1 MTQNQ
6 RLIPLGLFAALALTA
21 CAAPQPPAAQSQT
34 APAADNATA
43 PPPPPAA
50 QSQTA
55 PAADNAAAP
64 PPPPA
69 APSPQKTAAAPVRKN
84 WQTAAKKTEVQT
96 AKADGKTAKAD
107 GKTAKADGKT
117 AKTAFS
123 QTGKASWYGP
133 GFHGRKT
140 ANGERFDMNTLTA
153 AHRTLP
159 ISSYVRVTNL
169 ANGKSVV
176 VRINDRGPYH
186 GNRVMDLSKAAA
198 QELGFIRT
206 GTAQVKIEQ
215 ITTDAPSRKE
225 QNRRSGIVTDA
236 KAKGQTAI

>member
-34 APAADNATA
+34 APAADNATV

-69 APSPQKTAAAPVRKN
+69 AASAQKTAAAPVRKN
-84 WQTAAKKTEVQT
+84 WQTAAKKTEVQ
-96 AKADGKTAKAD
+96 TAKAD

-198 QELGFIRT
+198 QELGFIHT

-215 ITTDAPSRKE
+215 ITADAPTRKE

-236 KAKGQTAI
+236 NAKGQTAI

>member
-1 MTQNQ
+1 MTRSKNAKNASFV
-6 RLIPLGLFAALALTA
+6 GLFVALTLSA
-21 CAAPQPPAAQSQT
+21 CAAQQSPAPDAAPQPEPAPHAAA
-34 APAADNATA
+34 APAAKK
-43 PPPPPAA
+43 AA
-50 QSQTA
+50 LQS
-55 PAADNAAAP
+55 
-64 PPPPA
+64 
-69 APSPQKTAAAPVRKN
+69 
-84 WQTAAKKTEVQT
+84 AAKKADKTE
-96 AKADGKTAKAD
+96 KTAK
-107 GKTAKADGKT
+107 
-117 AKTAFS
+117 FS

-133 GFHGRKT
+133 GFHGKKT

-159 ISSYVRVTNL
+159 ISSRVRVTNL

-206 GTAQVKIEQ
+206 GTAQVRIEPVAADGKT
-215 ITTDAPSRKE
+215 ISE

-236 KAKGQTAI
+236 KKKAQTPI

>member
-1 MTQNQ
+1 MTRSKNAKNASFA
-6 RLIPLGLFAALALTA
+6 GLFAALALSA
-21 CAAPQPPAAQSQT
+21 CAAQQSPAPDAPPPAEPAPHAAAAPAAPAAQHAAA
-34 APAADNATA
+34 APAAKK
-43 PPPPPAA
+43 AA
-50 QSQTA
+50 RQS
-55 PAADNAAAP
+55 
-64 PPPPA
+64 
-69 APSPQKTAAAPVRKN
+69 
-84 WQTAAKKTEVQT
+84 AAKKADKTE
-96 AKADGKTAKAD
+96 KTAK
-107 GKTAKADGKT
+107 
-117 AKTAFS
+117 FS

-133 GFHGRKT
+133 GFHGKKT

-159 ISSYVRVTNL
+159 ISSRVRVTNL

-206 GTAQVKIEQ
+206 GTAQVKIEPL
-215 ITTDAPSRKE
+215 APADGKTIQQ

-236 KAKGQTAI
+236 KKKGQTPI

>member
-1 MTQNQ
+1 MTQSKNAKNVSFV
-6 RLIPLGLFAALALTA
+6 GLFAALALSA
-21 CAAPQPPAAQSQT
+21 CAAQQSPAPDAAPQPEPAPHAAA
-34 APAADNATA
+34 APAAKK
-43 PPPPPAA
+43 AA
-50 QSQTA
+50 RQS
-55 PAADNAAAP
+55 
-64 PPPPA
+64 
-69 APSPQKTAAAPVRKN
+69 
-84 WQTAAKKTEVQT
+84 AAKKADKTE
-96 AKADGKTAKAD
+96 KTAK
-107 GKTAKADGKT
+107 
-117 AKTAFS
+117 FS

-133 GFHGRKT
+133 GFHGKKT

-159 ISSYVRVTNL
+159 ISSRVRVTNL

-206 GTAQVKIEQ
+206 GTAQVKIEPL
-215 ITTDAPSRKE
+215 APADGKTIQQ

-236 KAKGQTAI
+236 KKKGQTPI

>member
-69 APSPQKTAAAPVRKN
+69 AASAQKTAAAPVRKN
-84 WQTAAKKTEVQT
+84 WQTAAKKTEVQ
-96 AKADGKTAKAD
+96 TAKAD

>member
-1 MTQNQ
+1 MTRSKNAKNASFA
-6 RLIPLGLFAALALTA
+6 GLFAALALSA
-21 CAAPQPPAAQSQT
+21 CAAQQSPA
-34 APAADNATA
+34 PDA
-43 PPPPPAA
+43 PPPAEPAPHAAASPAA
-50 QSQTA
+50 LTAKKAARQS
-55 PAADNAAAP
+55 
-64 PPPPA
+64 
-69 APSPQKTAAAPVRKN
+69 
-84 WQTAAKKTEVQT
+84 AAKKADKTE
-96 AKADGKTAKAD
+96 KTAK
-107 GKTAKADGKT
+107 
-117 AKTAFS
+117 FS

-133 GFHGRKT
+133 GFHGKKT

-159 ISSYVRVTNL
+159 ISSRVRVTNL

-206 GTAQVKIEQ
+206 GTAQVKIEPLASADGKT
-215 ITTDAPSRKE
+215 ISE

-236 KAKGQTAI
+236 KKKAQTPI

>member
-1 MTQNQ
+1 MTRSTNAKNA
-6 RLIPLGLFAALALTA
+6 LFTGLFAALALSA
-21 CAAPQPPAAQSQT
+21 CAAQQSPAPDAPPPAEPAPHAAAAPAAPAAQHAAA
-34 APAADNATA
+34 APAAKK
-43 PPPPPAA
+43 AA
-50 QSQTA
+50 RQS
-55 PAADNAAAP
+55 
-64 PPPPA
+64 
-69 APSPQKTAAAPVRKN
+69 
-84 WQTAAKKTEVQT
+84 AAKKADKTE
-96 AKADGKTAKAD
+96 KTAK
-107 GKTAKADGKT
+107 
-117 AKTAFS
+117 FS

-133 GFHGRKT
+133 GFHGKKT

-159 ISSYVRVTNL
+159 ISSRVRVTNL

-206 GTAQVKIEQ
+206 GTAQVKIEPLASADGKTIQ
-215 ITTDAPSRKE
+215 Q

-236 KAKGQTAI
+236 KKKAQTPI

>member
-1 MTQNQ
+1 MIQTKNT
-6 RLIPLGLFAALALTA
+6 LFAGIFASLTLSA
-21 CAAPQPPAAQSQT
+21 CAAQQQPAAPAAETAPPAAAAPRAAAAAASAAQQAAA
-34 APAADNATA
+34 APAAKKSSA
-43 PPPPPAA
+43 
-50 QSQTA
+50 S
-55 PAADNAAAP
+55 
-64 PPPPA
+64 
-69 APSPQKTAAAPVRKN
+69 
-84 WQTAAKKTEVQT
+84 QTAAKKNT
-96 AKADGKTAKAD
+96 KADRAAKSD
-107 GKTAKADGKT
+107 KAKSDKA
-117 AKTAFS
+117 AKFS

-159 ISSYVRVTNL
+159 ISSRVRVTNL

-186 GNRVMDLSKAAA
+186 GNRVLDLSKAAA

-215 ITTDAPSRKE
+215 IAADGKTIRQ
-225 QNRRSGIVTDA
+225 QNRRNGIVTDA
-236 KAKGQTAI
+236 KKKGQTPI

>member
-43 PPPPPAA
+43 PPPPPPA
-50 QSQTA
+50 QYQTP
-55 PAADNAAAP
+55 PAAHNAAAT

-69 APSPQKTAAAPVRKN
+69 AASAQKTAAAPVRKN
-84 WQTAAKKTEVQT
+84 WQTAAKKTEVQ
-96 AKADGKTAKAD
+96 TAKAD

>member
-1 MTQNQ
+1 MTRSKNAKNASFA
-6 RLIPLGLFAALALTA
+6 GLFAALALSA
-21 CAAPQPPAAQSQT
+21 CAAQQSPAPDAAPQPEPAPHAAA
-34 APAADNATA
+34 APAAKK
-43 PPPPPAA
+43 AA
-50 QSQTA
+50 LQS
-55 PAADNAAAP
+55 
-64 PPPPA
+64 
-69 APSPQKTAAAPVRKN
+69 
-84 WQTAAKKTEVQT
+84 AAKKADKTE
-96 AKADGKTAKAD
+96 KTAK
-107 GKTAKADGKT
+107 
-117 AKTAFS
+117 FS

-133 GFHGRKT
+133 GFHGKKT

-159 ISSYVRVTNL
+159 ISSRVRVTNL

-206 GTAQVKIEQ
+206 GTAQVKIEPL
-215 ITTDAPSRKE
+215 APADGKTISE

-236 KAKGQTAI
+236 KKKAQTPI

>member
-69 APSPQKTAAAPVRKN
+69 AASAQKTAAAPVRKN

-96 AKADGKTAKAD
+96 AKADGKTAKA
-107 GKTAKADGKT
+107 
-117 AKTAFS
+117 AFS

>member
-1 MTQNQ
+1 MTRSKNAKNASFA
-6 RLIPLGLFAALALTA
+6 GLFAALAFSA
-21 CAAPQPPAAQSQT
+21 CAAQQSPAPDAAPQPEPAPHAAA
-34 APAADNATA
+34 APAAKK
-43 PPPPPAA
+43 AA
-50 QSQTA
+50 LQS
-55 PAADNAAAP
+55 
-64 PPPPA
+64 
-69 APSPQKTAAAPVRKN
+69 
-84 WQTAAKKTEVQT
+84 AAKKADKTE
-96 AKADGKTAKAD
+96 KTAK
-107 GKTAKADGKT
+107 
-117 AKTAFS
+117 FS

-133 GFHGRKT
+133 GFHGKKT

-159 ISSYVRVTNL
+159 ISSRVRVTNL

-206 GTAQVKIEQ
+206 GTAQVKIEPL
-215 ITTDAPSRKE
+215 APADGKTIQQ

-236 KAKGQTAI
+236 KKKGQTPI

>member
-69 APSPQKTAAAPVRKN
+69 AAPVRKN
-84 WQTAAKKTEVQT
+84 WQTAAKKTEVQ
-96 AKADGKTAKAD
+96 
-107 GKTAKADGKT
+107 TAKADGKT

-133 GFHGRKT
+133 GFHGKKT

-159 ISSYVRVTNL
+159 ISSRVRVTNL

-215 ITTDAPSRKE
+215 ITADAPSRKE

-236 KAKGQTAI
+236 KAKGQTVI

>member
-1 MTQNQ
+1 MTRSTNAKNA
-6 RLIPLGLFAALALTA
+6 LFTGLFAALSLSA
-21 CAAPQPPAAQSQT
+21 CAAQQSPAPDTAPPDEPAPHASAAPAAQHAAA
-34 APAADNATA
+34 APAAKK
-43 PPPPPAA
+43 AA
-50 QSQTA
+50 RQSA
-55 PAADNAAAP
+55 VKKAD
-64 PPPPA
+64 
-69 APSPQKTAAAPVRKN
+69 
-84 WQTAAKKTEVQT
+84 KTEQT
-96 AKADGKTAKAD
+96 AK
-107 GKTAKADGKT
+107 
-117 AKTAFS
+117 FS

-133 GFHGRKT
+133 GFHGKKT

-159 ISSYVRVTNL
+159 ISSRVRVTNL

-206 GTAQVKIEQ
+206 GTAQVKIEPLAP
-215 ITTDAPSRKE
+215 TDGKTISE

-236 KAKGQTAI
+236 KKKAQTPI

>member
-1 MTQNQ
+1 MTRSKNAKNASFA
-6 RLIPLGLFAALALTA
+6 GLFAALALSA
-21 CAAPQPPAAQSQT
+21 CAAQQSPAPDAAPQPEPAPHAAA
-34 APAADNATA
+34 APAAKK
-43 PPPPPAA
+43 AA
-50 QSQTA
+50 LQS
-55 PAADNAAAP
+55 
-64 PPPPA
+64 
-69 APSPQKTAAAPVRKN
+69 
-84 WQTAAKKTEVQT
+84 AAKKADKTE
-96 AKADGKTAKAD
+96 KTAK
-107 GKTAKADGKT
+107 
-117 AKTAFS
+117 FS

-133 GFHGRKT
+133 GFHGKKT

-159 ISSYVRVTNL
+159 ISSRVRVTNL

-206 GTAQVKIEQ
+206 GTAQVKIEPL
-215 ITTDAPSRKE
+215 APADGKTIQQ

-236 KAKGQTAI
+236 KKKGQIPI

>member
-34 APAADNATA
+34 APAADNAAA

-69 APSPQKTAAAPVRKN
+69 AASAQKTAAAPVRKN
-84 WQTAAKKTEVQT
+84 WQTAAKKTEVQ
-96 AKADGKTAKAD
+96 TAKAD

>member
-1 MTQNQ
+1 MTRSKNAKNASFA
-6 RLIPLGLFAALALTA
+6 GLFAALALSA
-21 CAAPQPPAAQSQT
+21 CAAQQSPAPDAAPQPEPAPHAAA
-34 APAADNATA
+34 APAAKK
-43 PPPPPAA
+43 AA
-50 QSQTA
+50 LQS
-55 PAADNAAAP
+55 
-64 PPPPA
+64 
-69 APSPQKTAAAPVRKN
+69 
-84 WQTAAKKTEVQT
+84 AAKKADKTE
-96 AKADGKTAKAD
+96 KTAK
-107 GKTAKADGKT
+107 
-117 AKTAFS
+117 FS

-133 GFHGRKT
+133 GFHGKKT

-159 ISSYVRVTNL
+159 ISSRVRVTNL

-206 GTAQVKIEQ
+206 GTAQVKIEPL
-215 ITTDAPSRKE
+215 APADGKTIQQ

-236 KAKGQTAI
+236 KKKGQTPI

>member
-1 MTQNQ
+1 MTQSKNAKNVSFV
-6 RLIPLGLFAALALTA
+6 GLFAALALSA
-21 CAAPQPPAAQSQT
+21 CAAQQSPAPDAAPQPEPAPHAAA
-34 APAADNATA
+34 APAAKK
-43 PPPPPAA
+43 AA
-50 QSQTA
+50 RQS
-55 PAADNAAAP
+55 
-64 PPPPA
+64 
-69 APSPQKTAAAPVRKN
+69 
-84 WQTAAKKTEVQT
+84 AAKKADKTE
-96 AKADGKTAKAD
+96 KTAK
-107 GKTAKADGKT
+107 
-117 AKTAFS
+117 FS

-133 GFHGRKT
+133 GFHGKKT

-159 ISSYVRVTNL
+159 ISSRVRVTNL

-206 GTAQVKIEQ
+206 GTAQVKIEPLTSADGKTIQ
-215 ITTDAPSRKE
+215 Q

-236 KAKGQTAI
+236 KKKGQTPI

>member
-69 APSPQKTAAAPVRKN
+69 AASAQKTAAAPVRKN

-96 AKADGKTAKAD
+96 ARAD

>member
-69 APSPQKTAAAPVRKN
+69 AASAQKTAAAPVRKN

-107 GKTAKADGKT
+107 GKTAKA
-117 AKTAFS
+117 AFS

>member
-1 MTQNQ
+1 MTRSKNAKNASFA
-6 RLIPLGLFAALALTA
+6 GLFAALALSA
-21 CAAPQPPAAQSQT
+21 CAAQQSPAPDAPPPAEPAPHAAAAPAAPAAQHAAA
-34 APAADNATA
+34 APAAKK
-43 PPPPPAA
+43 AA
-50 QSQTA
+50 RQS
-55 PAADNAAAP
+55 
-64 PPPPA
+64 
-69 APSPQKTAAAPVRKN
+69 
-84 WQTAAKKTEVQT
+84 AAKKADKTEQT
-96 AKADGKTAKAD
+96 TK
-107 GKTAKADGKT
+107 
-117 AKTAFS
+117 FS

-133 GFHGRKT
+133 GFHGKKT

-159 ISSYVRVTNL
+159 ISSRVRVTNL

-206 GTAQVKIEQ
+206 GTAQVKIEPL
-215 ITTDAPSRKE
+215 APADGKTIQQ

-236 KAKGQTAI
+236 KKKGQTPI

>member
-1 MTQNQ
+1 MTRSKNAKNASFV
-6 RLIPLGLFAALALTA
+6 GLFVALTLSA
-21 CAAPQPPAAQSQT
+21 CAAQQSPAPDAAPQPEPAPHAAA
-34 APAADNATA
+34 APAAKK
-43 PPPPPAA
+43 AA
-50 QSQTA
+50 LQS
-55 PAADNAAAP
+55 
-64 PPPPA
+64 
-69 APSPQKTAAAPVRKN
+69 
-84 WQTAAKKTEVQT
+84 AAKKADKTE
-96 AKADGKTAKAD
+96 KTAK
-107 GKTAKADGKT
+107 
-117 AKTAFS
+117 FS

-133 GFHGRKT
+133 GFHGKKT

-159 ISSYVRVTNL
+159 ISSRVRVTNL

-206 GTAQVKIEQ
+206 GTAQVKIEPL
-215 ITTDAPSRKE
+215 APADGKTIQQ

-236 KAKGQTAI
+236 KKKGQTPI

>member
-34 APAADNATA
+34 APAADNA
-43 PPPPPAA
+43 
-50 QSQTA
+50 
-55 PAADNAAAP
+55 AAP

-69 APSPQKTAAAPVRKN
+69 AASAQKTAAAPVRKN
-84 WQTAAKKTEVQT
+84 WQTAAKKTEVQ
-96 AKADGKTAKAD
+96 TAKAD

>member
-1 MTQNQ
+1 MTRSKNAKNASFA
-6 RLIPLGLFAALALTA
+6 GLFAALALSA
-21 CAAPQPPAAQSQT
+21 CAAQQSPAPDAAPQPEPAPHASASPAAPAEQHAAA
-34 APAADNATA
+34 APAAKK
-43 PPPPPAA
+43 AA
-50 QSQTA
+50 RQS
-55 PAADNAAAP
+55 
-64 PPPPA
+64 
-69 APSPQKTAAAPVRKN
+69 
-84 WQTAAKKTEVQT
+84 AAKKADKTE
-96 AKADGKTAKAD
+96 KTAK
-107 GKTAKADGKT
+107 
-117 AKTAFS
+117 FS

-133 GFHGRKT
+133 GFHGKKT

-159 ISSYVRVTNL
+159 ISSRVRVTNL

-206 GTAQVKIEQ
+206 GTAQVKIEPL
-215 ITTDAPSRKE
+215 APADGKTIQQ

-236 KAKGQTAI
+236 KKKGQTPI

>member
-1 MTQNQ
+1 MTQSKNAKNASFA
-6 RLIPLGLFAALALTA
+6 GLFAALALSA
-21 CAAPQPPAAQSQT
+21 CAAQQSPAPDAAPQPEPAPHAAA
-34 APAADNATA
+34 APAAKK
-43 PPPPPAA
+43 AA
-50 QSQTA
+50 LQS
-55 PAADNAAAP
+55 
-64 PPPPA
+64 
-69 APSPQKTAAAPVRKN
+69 
-84 WQTAAKKTEVQT
+84 AAKKADKTE
-96 AKADGKTAKAD
+96 KTAK
-107 GKTAKADGKT
+107 
-117 AKTAFS
+117 FS

-133 GFHGRKT
+133 GFHGKKT

-159 ISSYVRVTNL
+159 ISSRVRVTNL

-206 GTAQVKIEQ
+206 GTAQVKIEPL
-215 ITTDAPSRKE
+215 APADGKTIQQ

-236 KAKGQTAI
+236 KKKGQTPI

>member
-21 CAAPQPPAAQSQT
+21 CAAPQPPTAQSQT

-69 APSPQKTAAAPVRKN
+69 AASAQKTAAAPVRKN

-96 AKADGKTAKAD
+96 AKADGKTA
-107 GKTAKADGKT
+107 
-117 AKTAFS
+117 FS

-133 GFHGRKT
+133 GFHGKKT

-159 ISSYVRVTNL
+159 ISSRVRVTNL

-215 ITTDAPSRKE
+215 ITADAPTRKE

>member
-1 MTQNQ
+1 MTRSKNAKNASFA
-6 RLIPLGLFAALALTA
+6 GLFAAFALSA
-21 CAAPQPPAAQSQT
+21 CAAQQSPAPDAAPQPEPAPHAAA
-34 APAADNATA
+34 APAAKK
-43 PPPPPAA
+43 AA
-50 QSQTA
+50 LQS
-55 PAADNAAAP
+55 
-64 PPPPA
+64 
-69 APSPQKTAAAPVRKN
+69 
-84 WQTAAKKTEVQT
+84 AAKKADKTE
-96 AKADGKTAKAD
+96 KTAK
-107 GKTAKADGKT
+107 
-117 AKTAFS
+117 FS

-133 GFHGRKT
+133 GFHGKKT

-159 ISSYVRVTNL
+159 ISSRVRVTNL

-206 GTAQVKIEQ
+206 GTAQVKIEPL
-215 ITTDAPSRKE
+215 APADGKTIQQ

-236 KAKGQTAI
+236 KKKGQTPI

>member
-1 MTQNQ
+1 MTRSKNAKNASFA
-6 RLIPLGLFAALALTA
+6 GLFAALAFSA
-21 CAAPQPPAAQSQT
+21 CAAQQSPAPDAAPQPEPAPHAAA
-34 APAADNATA
+34 APAAKK
-43 PPPPPAA
+43 AA
-50 QSQTA
+50 LQS
-55 PAADNAAAP
+55 
-64 PPPPA
+64 
-69 APSPQKTAAAPVRKN
+69 
-84 WQTAAKKTEVQT
+84 AAKKADKTE
-96 AKADGKTAKAD
+96 KTAK
-107 GKTAKADGKT
+107 
-117 AKTAFS
+117 FR

-133 GFHGRKT
+133 GFHGKKT

-159 ISSYVRVTNL
+159 ISSRVRVTNL

-206 GTAQVKIEQ
+206 GTAQVKIEPL
-215 ITTDAPSRKE
+215 APADGKTIQQ

-236 KAKGQTAI
+236 KKKGQTPI